1 MYAQVSYW
9 ALQGGM
15 AGGRSVVEAMSVAK
29 RAGFDGIELC
39 VGPAGDLTPNTSEKK
54 CREIAAAAREI
65 GIKIGSVASGLLWE
79 TNPASNRKSVRDKA
93 LATTQKCLR
102 VTADLGVKH
111 MLVLTGH
118 VDVFFD
124 NKAEV
129 VDYDDCYKRSVSF
142 CKAVGRTAGKLGVY
156 ACLENVWNK
165 FLMSPLEFKQLLSDV
180 GNPKVGVYLDV
191 GNIWNLGYPQHWIKI
206 LARRIKRVH
215 TKGFKRSAGNA
226 DGFCMI
232 GDGDVPLAESLK
244 MLAAIGYK
252 GPVTAEVFPGPD
264 DTDEMAFLRKLAR
277 RVKQALPAGK

>member
-1 MYAQVSYW
+1 MYAQISYW

-15 AGGRSVVEAMSVAK
+15 SGGRSVVEAMSVAK

-54 CREIAAAAREI
+54 CKEIAAEARKI

-79 TNPASNRKSVRDKA
+79 TNPASNKKSVRDKA

-129 VDYDDCYKRSVSF
+129 VDYDDCYKRSVTF
-142 CKAVGRTAGKLGVY
+142 CKAVGRTAAKLGVY

-165 FLMSPLEFKQLLSDV
+165 FLMSPLEFKRLLEDV
-180 GNPKVGVYLDV
+180 GNPNGGRL
-191 GNIWNLGYPQHWIKI
+191 
-206 LARRIKRVH
+206 
-215 TKGFKRSAGNA
+215 F
-226 DGFCMI
+226 
-232 GDGDVPLAESLK
+232 
-244 MLAAIGYK
+244 
-252 GPVTAEVFPGPD
+252 
-264 DTDEMAFLRKLAR
+264 
-277 RVKQALPAGK
+277 